1 MKEMKREEVRGNRGK
16 YTVESR
22 WFESEKRQRLPPQQ
36 EIVPLN
42 NIVKESTSS

>member
-1 MKEMKREEVRGNRGK
+1 MKETRREEVRGNRGK
-16 YTVESR
+16 YTVEST

-42 NIVKESTSS
+42 NIVKESTFP